1 MPGNTRCRQAIGV
14 LGRFHVPALRRR
26 AAADQKGMVLLETA
40 LAIPLLAAVAVAL
53 AWGISLG
60 ATSMALGDAARLAA
74 REIARGV
81 DVSVAVAAAQA
92 EVPAADVQVEEEG
105 GSVIVIA
112 VQDVAPP
119 GPLLTGLAVTL
130 SQRVAVPREWT

>member
-1 MPGNTRCRQAIGV
+1 
-14 LGRFHVPALRRR
+14 
-26 AAADQKGMVLLETA
+26 MVLLETA

-81 DVSVAVAAAQA
+81 DVSVALAAAQA
-92 EVPAADVQVEEEG
+92 EVPAADVQVAEEG
-105 GSVIVIA
+105 GSVVVIA
-112 VQDVAPP
+112 VQDVRPP
-119 GPLLTGLAVTL
+119 GPLLSGLAVTL
-130 SQRVAVPREWT
+130 SQRVAVPQEWT

>member
-1 MPGNTRCRQAIGV
+1 
-14 LGRFHVPALRRR
+14 
-26 AAADQKGMVLLETA
+26 MVLLETA